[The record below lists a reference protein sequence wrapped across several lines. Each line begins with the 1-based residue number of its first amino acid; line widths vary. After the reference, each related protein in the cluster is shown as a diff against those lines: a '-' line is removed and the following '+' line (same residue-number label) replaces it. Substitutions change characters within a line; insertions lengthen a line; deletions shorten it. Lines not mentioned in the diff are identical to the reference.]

1 MSTDAS
7 LMYGWETLPWHKLER
22 SVFKLQKRIYRAARR
37 GDTKA
42 VRRLQRLLRK
52 SRAAKLLAVRRVTQ
66 DNRGKNTAGVDG
78 VVTVSGPERLDMASA
93 LDLRGEASPVR
104 RVYIPKQGTDEF
116 RPLGIPTMRDR
127 AAQTLVKLLLEPEW
141 EAGFEPNSYGFRPG
155 RSCWDAIQTVFL
167 CVNQKAKFVLDA
179 DIAKCF
185 DRIDHEELL
194 KKVGASPTI
203 RRQLRAWLKAGYLD
217 GGELFPTEAGTPQG
231 GTASPLLANI
241 ALHGLETLVRERFP
255 ERKGRQKGE
264 YQAPPNVVRYAD
276 DFVVLHEK
284 REVVEECQRLISEW
298 LKPMGLELKPSKTR
312 ITHTLESVD
321 GGTPG
326 FDFLGFTVRQ
336 FRRGRDNSVRNAHGQ
351 PAGFSPAIK
360 PSKAS
365 VQRHVQRLR
374 EIIDRHRG
382 SSQEALIA
390 ELNPVI
396 RGWCRYHAVG
406 VSSRTFQRIGHTL
419 FRMLYSWARRRHA
432 KKGRRWVAHKYWRLD
447 EGRGW
452 EFRPAGSE
460 FGLYKHES
468 TPITRHV
475 KVQGG
480 RSPFDGDW
488 VYWSGRQ
495 GRYPGVKPW
504 MGFLLKRQAGKCRY
518 CGLYFRDGDVIELDH
533 IVPKSAGGKTSPR
546 NLQLLHGHC
555 HDRKSA
561 QDCRGMHDK
570 HPIPEERNEGEP
582 SRSVLEPSRGG
593 DAPA

>member
-1 MSTDAS
+1 MSTDTS
-7 LMYGWETLPWHKLER
+7 LMYGWETLPWRKLER
-22 SVFKLQKRIYRAARR
+22 SVFKLQKRTYRAARR

-42 VRRLQRLLRK
+42 VRQLQRLLCK

-78 VVTVSGPERLDMASA
+78 VKTVPPAERLEMADTLTLKA
-93 LDLRGEASPVR
+93 KASPVR
-104 RVYIPKQGTDEF
+104 RVYIPKPGTDER

-127 AAQTLVKLLLEPEW
+127 ATQTLVKLALEPEW
-141 EAGFEPNSYGFRPG
+141 EAKFEPNSYGFRPG
-155 RSCWDAIQTVFL
+155 RSCWDAIQAIFL
-167 CVNQKAKFVLDA
+167 SFHRKPKYVLDA

-185 DRIDHEELL
+185 DRINHEELL
-194 KKVGASPTI
+194 KKVGASPTL

-217 GGELFPTEAGTPQG
+217 GDQLFPTEAGTPQG

-241 ALHGLETLVRERFP
+241 ALHGLETFIRERFP
-255 ERKGRQKGE
+255 ERKGRRKGE
-264 YQAPPNVVRYAD
+264 YQAPPNVIRYAD

-312 ITHTLESVD
+312 ITHTLEAVN
-321 GGTPG
+321 GTPG
-326 FDFLGFTVRQ
+326 FDFLGFTIRL
-336 FRRGRDNSVRNAHGQ
+336 FPCGRNNSVRDAHSR
-351 PAGFSPAIK
+351 ATGFSPAIK

-365 VQRHVQRLR
+365 VRRHVCRLR

-382 SSQEALIA
+382 SPQEALIA

-396 RGWCRYHAVG
+396 RGWCSYHAAG

-419 FRMLYSWARRRHA
+419 FRMLFAWARRRHA
-432 KKGRRWVAHKYWRLD
+432 KKGKRWVARKYWRLA
-447 EGRGW
+447 EGYGW

-460 FGLYKHES
+460 YKLYKHEF
-468 TPITRHV
+468 TPIVRHV
-475 KVQGG
+475 KVQGD

-488 VYWSGRQ
+488 VYWSSRQ
-495 GRYPGVKPW
+495 GRYPGVMPW
-504 MGFLLKRQAGKCRY
+504 LAILLKRQAGKCRY
-518 CGLYFRDGDVIELDH
+518 CGLYFRDGDVMEVDH
-533 IVPKSAGGKTSPR
+533 MIPKSAGGPRALR

-561 QDCRGMHDK
+561 EDRRGMHDK

-593 DAPA
+593 DTPA